1 MKKQALITLI
11 TAFITIIFFIPAAM
25 IATCCASEKAEQID
39 HKSEVDGYQ
48 LEYKFID
55 MMKKMKDMKNMDH
68 QMDQMTATHHLMVS
82 IKNAKGETV
91 AADKV
96 GFLITGP
103 DGKNQKVMA
112 MGMSGGYG
120 ADIDLPLSGDYTIK
134 TKAVIGEQKLVD
146 SFTYTI
152 K

>member
-1 MKKQALITLI
+1 MKKIIMSAILILIFTL
-11 TAFITIIFFIPAAM
+11 PAA
-25 IATCCASEKAEQID
+25 AGESCCPSSAKKKMDQTSK
-39 HKSEVDGYQ
+39 VDGYQ

-55 MMKKMKDMKNMDH
+55 LKEKMKDMDH
-68 QMDQMTATHHLMVS
+68 SMEGMTATHHLMVY
-82 IKNAKGETV
+82 INNAPGKTIE
-91 AADKV
+91 ADKV

-103 DGKNQKVMA
+103 DGKDQKTMT

-120 ADIDLPLSGDYTIK
+120 ADINLSEPGDYTIK
-134 TKAVIGEQKLVD
+134 TKAVMGEEKLVD

>member
-1 MKKQALITLI
+1 MKKIILSAIMILIFTL
-11 TAFITIIFFIPAAM
+11 PAA
-25 IATCCASEKAEQID
+25 AGESCCPSSAKTKMDQTSK
-39 HKSEVDGYQ
+39 VDGYQ

-55 MMKKMKDMKNMDH
+55 MKEKMKGMNQ
-68 QMDQMTATHHLMVS
+68 QMDTMTATHHLMVY
-82 IKNAKGETV
+82 IKNAKGDTV

-103 DGKNQKVMA
+103 DGKDQKAMT

-120 ADIDLPLSGDYTIK
+120 SDIKLAEPGDYTVK
-134 TKAVIGEQKLVD
+134 TKAIVGEQKIID